1 MAQKTTQKKKNTT
14 KKKTGQKRMTAAE
27 RKRLEELEVKKS
39 QREISAVLYLAAALL
54 IFFVTIITGEHAWNA
69 VHNFVLG
76 MFGVLAIPWSLLL
89 LYFAVK
95 VGLSNPEDSIT
106 EHVIFCIV
114 GMSLINA
121 AVFLFFEGSSVD
133 TQSLS
138 NEFSD
143 LLQSEYAKGAH
154 WNGSG
159 IIGAL
164 IGGFM
169 MMCFGLVGSRIIFII
184 LFFVII
190 MLVTK
195 TKIKNVYQAIYEP
208 ARRIKTKREE
218 RTVNTENRE
227 KIIEN
232 LESIERAY
240 KRKSGKT
247 ISDLD
252 EAEKRFCESI
262 GIQKISGEDEHKTE
276 FPDFDPF
283 ASAKKSERNKAV
295 KEETKPV
302 KAEIPENDAADDLD
316 ALAQK
321 VAESGRKKQKK
332 EETNKKEAVHTA
344 ESFGEE
350 VKNMPENTDTY
361 TFPPM
366 DLLTLAEDVKESNI
380 ASELKTN
387 GELLVKTLNDFHIS
401 TRIVDI
407 SRGPAVTRYELQPA
421 PGVKISKI
429 TNLSDDI
436 AMNLAASGV
445 RIEAPIPGKS
455 AVGIEIPNKTV
466 SVVKA
471 RTIIDSD
478 KFKNAES
485 KLTVALGKDITG
497 SIALA
502 DISKMPHLLIAGSTG
517 SGKSVCINSII
528 TSILYKSSPEEVKLL
543 MVDPKVVELGIYN
556 GIPHLIVPVVTDP
569 KKAASA
575 LAWAVSEML
584 KRYEAFAE
592 NNVRDIRGFNKLC
605 EKNEELKKLPQIVI
619 IIDELADL
627 MMVAKKEVED
637 YIGRLTQM
645 ARAAGMHLIVA
656 TQRPSVDVITG
667 VIKANIPSRIAFAV
681 SSQVDSRT
689 ILDSSGAEKLI
700 GRGDMLFMPVGAN
713 KPTRIQGC
721 FVTDEEIENVVTFIK
736 NSSES
741 NYDDEVAQEIETKAL
756 ENSEDDSIDADGGG
770 YSEDPMFEK
779 AVECVL
785 EAGQASTSLLQR
797 RLRLGYARAGRLI
810 DELENAGIV
819 GPHEGSKP
827 RQVIITSAQWMER
840 KMTMS
845 D

>member
-1 MAQKTTQKKKNTT
+1 MAQKTSNNKSAKTKANNTGGKKK
-14 KKKTGQKRMTAAE
+14 MSAAE
-27 RKRLEELEVKKS
+27 KKRLEEMEAKNFR
-39 QREISAVLYLAAALL
+39 REISFLLYFVVAVLILFITL
-54 IFFVTIITGEHAWNA
+54 IPGEHAWNT
-69 VHNFVLG
+69 VHNFILG
-76 MFGVLAIPWSLLL
+76 CFGFWSLPWALMF
-89 LYFAVK
+89 LYFAVR
-95 VGLSNPEDSIT
+95 VGLNKQEKQLT
-106 EHVIFCIV
+106 NHFVICI
-114 GMSLINA
+114 MYMTLINLTA
-121 AVFLFFEGSSVD
+121 FLFFEGSSVD
-133 TQSLS
+133 
-138 NEFSD
+138 
-143 LLQSEYAKGAH
+143 SENLAENFQAMLNAEHAKGAM
-154 WNGSG
+154 WKGNGVL
-159 IIGAL
+159 GAAL
-164 IGGFM
+164 GGFM
-169 MMCFGLVGSRIIFII
+169 MLCFGLVGSRIIMI
-184 LFFVII
+184 LVIFVIVMI
-190 MLVTK
+190 VTRTQVSQLYK
-195 TKIKNVYQAIYEP
+195 ALFKPAQKIQEK
-208 ARRIKTKREE
+208 RIEHAAVKK
-218 RTVNTENRE
+218 VSNRDRV
-227 KIIEN
+227 IEN
-232 LESIERAY
+232 LEKLERTDI
-240 KRKSGKT
+240 KINGKAAA
-247 ISDLD
+247 DLE
-252 EAEKRFCESI
+252 EAEKDLQEILGLKNSYSS
-262 GIQKISGEDEHKTE
+262 QKEKKKEE
-276 FPDFDPF
+276 MPDFEIFGNNQPVN
-283 ASAKKSERNKAV
+283 EKAV
-295 KEETKPV
+295 NTAVLPEEEPNVETEQDELEKLANKV
-302 KAEIPENDAADDLD
+302 AAD
-316 ALAQK
+316 K
-321 VAESGRKKQKK
+321 KKQKK
-332 EETNKKEAVHTA
+332 DNLTA

-350 VKNMPENTDTY
+350 VRNMPENTENY
-361 TFPPM
+361 TFPPLE
-366 DLLTLAEDVKESNI
+366 LLTTAEDIPSNDI
-380 ASELKTN
+380 AAELKSN

-401 TRIVDI
+401 TKIVDI

-471 RTIIDSD
+471 RTIIDSE
-478 KFKNAES
+478 KFRKADS
-485 KLTVALGKDITG
+485 KLTVALGKDISG

-502 DISKMPHLLIAGSTG
+502 DIAKMPHLLIAGSTG

-528 TSILYKSSPEEVKLL
+528 TSILYKSSPDEVKLL

-721 FVTDEEIENVVTFIK
+721 FVTDEEIEDVVTFIK

-741 NYDDEVAQEIETKAL
+741 NYDDDVAQEIETKAL
-756 ENSEDDSIDADGGG
+756 ESSEEEDYGSDSDGL
-770 YSEDPMFEK
+770 SDDPMFEK

-810 DELENAGIV
+810 DEMETAGIV

-840 KMTMS
+840 KMTIR